1 MKKILLASLLCVFS
15 WQAQAANIVVN
26 GSFEN
31 PDIKAG
37 SWTVFN
43 TLTSGLGWTTGGAGV
58 EIRDNVVG
66 KAYEGTQF
74 AELDSHGQNSNSS
87 ISQTLSTMVGQMY
100 KLSFAYSGRIKQP
113 ESTNGISVFW
123 NGLELDTVSAAGSKI
138 HDWVVYSFTVEGL
151 GNDVLA
157 FAATGKE
164 DTLGG
169 SLDDIQVSAVPIP
182 AAALLFAPALLGF
195 LGLRRKAQSA

>member
-1 MKKILLASLLCVFS
+1 M
-15 WQAQAANIVVN
+15 
-26 GSFEN
+26 
-31 PDIKAG
+31 
-37 SWTVFN
+37 
-43 TLTSGLGWTTGGAGV
+43 
-58 EIRDNVVG
+58 VG
-66 KAYEGTQF
+66 K
-74 AELDSHGQNSNSS
+74 
-87 ISQTLSTMVGQMY
+87 MY

-123 NGLELDTVSAAGSKI
+123 NGLELDTVSAVGSKL
-138 HDWVVYSFTVEGL
+138 HDWVVYSFTVEGV